1 MRIYIAQINPTVGA
15 IATNTELIR
24 RAYEEG
30 VAAGADIVM
39 APELAV
45 TGYPPRDLCDR
56 DVFVDAALEA
66 RDHLAALTGPTA
78 LIFGCIIRNE
88 NWCGKPLR
96 NAAIVAHERKILL
109 EQHKMLLPTYD
120 VFDELR
126 YFEPAESVRVI
137 ELFGRRIGVS
147 ICEDFWFDDEF
158 FGRKYY
164 CQNPVDQLHRQGAE
178 ILLNISA
185 SPFNAGKRKSRYEI
199 FSRIARRYAAPMVYV
214 NQVGGNDELLFDGSS
229 IVINAQGETIF
240 CAAAFEEQNTFV
252 QLDGSPCES
261 VLSLA
266 KDEEIG
272 LALILGLRDYIR
284 KCGFRDVVIGLSGG
298 IDSAVTAAIAVEAL
312 GKEHVTGIAMPSPFS
327 SQGSVDDARAL
338 AENLG
343 IAFHIIP
350 IGDVY
355 APYETAFAQLFGE
368 ETFDTANENVQARIR
383 GNLLMAFSNRTGA
396 MVVNTGNKSELA
408 VGYCTLYGDMCGGL
422 ALLGDVYKTMVYR
435 VARWLNR
442 SHAVIPESSIVKPP
456 SAELRPNQTDQDSLP
471 PYEVLDEVLKLY
483 IEEWKEVDE
492 IVAAGFERAL
502 VERVLKLVDTNEFKR
517 RQAAP
522 TIRVSSKAFGSGR
535 QMPIAQRWRRDPAR
549 LVK

>member
-1 MRIYIAQINPTVGA
+1 
-15 IATNTELIR
+15 
-24 RAYEEG
+24 
-30 VAAGADIVM
+30 AGM
-39 APELAV
+39 
-45 TGYPPRDLCDR
+45 TGR
-56 DVFVDAALEA
+56 
-66 RDHLAALTGPTA
+66 TA
-78 LIFGCIIRNE
+78 LIFGSIIRNE

-96 NAAIVAHERKILL
+96 NAAIVAREGKIVL

-126 YFEPAESVRVI
+126 YFEPAESVRLI
-137 ELFGRRIGVS
+137 ELFGTRVGVS

-185 SPFNAGKRKSRYEI
+185 SPFNAGKRRSRYEI
-199 FSRIARRYAAPMVYV
+199 FSRIARRYSAPLVYV

-229 IVINAQGETIF
+229 IVINAQGETVF
-240 CAAAFEEQNTFV
+240 CAAAFEEQNTLV
-252 QLDGSPCES
+252 QLEGSPCES

-272 LALILGLRDYIR
+272 LALTLGLRDYIR

-343 IAFHIIP
+343 IAFHLVP
-350 IGDVY
+350 IGEVY
-355 APYETAFAQLFGE
+355 TPYEKSFQQLFGE
-368 ETFDTANENVQARIR
+368 DKFDTANENVQASIR

-442 SHAVIPESSIVKPP
+442 SGAVIPESSIVKPP

-492 IVAAGFERAL
+492 IVAAGFERPL